1 MLRLLRRGAPRN
13 DNLCWRHCEPTGPAW
28 GRPEDR
34 LREAISLQIVLQI
47 APFRIGPV
55 DQVDFLLP

>member
-1 MLRLLRRGAPRN
+1 MGRWGTRN
-13 DNLCWRHCEPTGPAW
+13 DNPCWRHCEPTGPTG

-34 LREAISLQIVLQI
+34 LREAIPLQIIVQI

-55 DQVDFLLP
+55 DQVDLLLP